1 MLIPGSSKQ
10 AVVADSSD
18 ESAPPSRRTSTTSKG
33 SGGNGAGGGGGA
45 GKGDKRTQCDKCS
58 GPGSNANLVR
68 CDECRKCY
76 HFDCL
81 VPPVKKSPKVA
92 GWSWHC
98 IDCDPSDV
106 DSDWHLD

>member
-1 MLIPGSSKQ
+1 MVP
-10 AVVADSSD
+10 
-18 ESAPPSRRTSTTSKG
+18 
-33 SGGNGAGGGGGA
+33 
-45 GKGDKRTQCDKCS
+45 KGDKRTQCDKCS
-58 GPGSNANLVR
+58 GPGTNANLVR

-81 VPPVKKSPKVA
+81 NPPVKKSPKVA

-98 IDCDPSDV
+98 TDCDPSDV

>member
-1 MLIPGSSKQ
+1 MMIKLFETNF
-10 AVVADSSD
+10 VV
-18 ESAPPSRRTSTTSKG
+18 
-33 SGGNGAGGGGGA
+33 
-45 GKGDKRTQCDKCS
+45 Q
-58 GPGSNANLVR
+58 VR
-68 CDECRKCY
+68 CDECKKCY

-98 IDCDPSDV
+98 IDCDPSDAE